1 MVRERGERE
10 DWGWLGEMGGGEGG
24 RIVMGAGKF
33 ISQLREPF

>member
-1 MVRERGERE
+1 MVRERVEGE
-10 DWGWLGEMGGGEGG
+10 DSGCLGGMVGKEGG